1 MELNLIEEETLYMP
15 EGVLSPRCIETIE
28 NTYAEYFSLWWVR
41 KQGDLMAALRS
52 KGYVGV
58 FPLGPVGSIR
68 VEPKISCSSIWK
80 MITNSLGEEFDCHP
94 PENVRSVADLSHHL
108 VATYVR
114 LVEERL
120 ARGLLWEYQSNEEAG
135 QPIRG
140 RIIGPDVRRPPLV
153 RCRYDEGGYDHGA
166 NQRILWTL
174 SHLEIAV
181 SEKELVWRIRR
192 LKKELATQICLK
204 PIVGEPSPVRYPRLF
219 SDYRTLDTL
228 STLLLNHL
236 SPDVPSGAFLT
247 VPFVLHM
254 PTLFEEGVA
263 GWLYR
268 TFSDRVM
275 VRRQWSVPLKGRN
288 SPCFRIDI
296 ALLDRETQQAFAVF
310 DTKYKRDTRPTT
322 ADIQQVT
329 SYAVETGAKNAG
341 LLYPHDNIE
350 RAHLSVGP
358 IAVRS
363 VGFDFASEDWDEI
376 VGEVNIY
383 INDLLRAHNL
393 NYVNK

>member
-1 MELNLIEEETLYMP
+1 MELNLVEEETLYMP
-15 EGVLSPRCIETIE
+15 EGVLSPRCVETIE

-41 KQGDLMAALRS
+41 KHGNLMAALRS
-52 KGYVGV
+52 KGYVGI
-58 FPLGPVGSIR
+58 FPLGPDGTIR
-68 VEPKISCSSIWK
+68 VEPKISCPSIWK
-80 MITNSLGEEFDCHP
+80 MITNSLGEEFDYHL
-94 PENVRSVADLSHHL
+94 PENVQSVADLSYHL

-120 ARGLLWEYQSNEEAG
+120 ARGLLWDYKMKEEAG

-153 RCRYDEGGYDHGA
+153 RCRYDKGGYDHRA

-181 SEKELVWRIRR
+181 SQKELVWRISR
-192 LKKELATQICLK
+192 LKKELAPQICLK

-228 STLLLNHL
+228 STLLLNYL
-236 SPDVPSGAFLT
+236 CPDVLSGTLSV
-247 VPFVLHM
+247 VPFVMHM

-263 GWLYR
+263 GWIYR
-268 TFSDRVM
+268 TFGDRVM
-275 VRRQWSVPLKGRN
+275 VRRQWSVPLRGQN
-288 SPCFRIDI
+288 SPCFRIDL
-296 ALLDRETQQAFAVF
+296 ALLDRETLQAFAVF
-310 DTKYKRDTRPTT
+310 DTKYKRDKRPTT

-329 SYAVETGAKNAG
+329 SYAVETGAKNAV
-341 LLYPHDNIE
+341 LLYPHINIE
-350 RAHLSVGP
+350 RADLSVGP
-358 IAVRS
+358 IEVRS

-376 VGEVNIY
+376 VAEVFIL
-383 INDLLRAHNL
+383 ISKLLKTHN
-393 NYVNK
+393 